1 MRFLVHCLLDKGEQS
16 IVSIQ
21 PTLKTDLNS
30 LKGAHILLVEDYQA
44 NQRLVT
50 QLLERKGVQVTTAD
64 NGQIAIDLLLKQSYD
79 CILMDMQMP
88 VMDGLE
94 ATRQIRANPAL
105 AGARIIA
112 MTANASKED
121 WQHCHEAG
129 MNDFITKP
137 LNIDHMYAT
146 LAKVLDTPA

>member
-1 MRFLVHCLLDKGEQS
+1 M
-16 IVSIQ
+16 SIQ

-112 MTANASKED
+112 MTANASNED
-121 WQHCHEAG
+121 WQHCREAG

-137 LNIDHMYAT
+137 LSIEHMYAT
-146 LAKVLDTPA
+146 LAKVLNTPA